1 MESSDDDK
9 QIQSI
14 DKMIKKGRK
23 NIDLPMDSNPIVPV
37 NKTRKRKC

>member
-1 MESSDDDK
+1 MYLKIPIHILYKMDSSTDDE

-23 NIDLPMDSNPIVPV
+23 NIDLPMDA
-37 NKTRKRKC
+37 